1 MMKLRTIKGA
11 NWRGVELVRFNSLNG
26 TPHVVIEAVDPG
38 FERSMHLYPAAQ
50 VEEVTEE
57 DMVNAGEPMGL
68 FRTFGVKP
76 PRPFGV
82 DGVHVAGVGI
92 VSAEE
97 FERLKNAT

>member
-1 MMKLRTIKGA
+1 MIKLRTIKGA

-38 FERSMHLYPAAQ
+38 FERAMHLYPVAQ
-50 VEEVTEE
+50 VEEIP
-57 DMVNAGEPMGL
+57 EP
-68 FRTFGVKP
+68 P
-76 PRPFGV
+76 ARPFGV
-82 DGVHVAGVGI
+82 DGVHIAGKGL